1 MSPIIHNPS
10 VTRHRTGAEGQSTI
24 RHNSK
29 IVWIF
34 GNSPIWNAYSHP
46 MRVVSAI
53 IIIHD
58 PMHIDEE
65 DKFSRKS
72 DHIVHHSNKMSV
84 SK

>member
-1 MSPIIHNPS
+1 
-10 VTRHRTGAEGQSTI
+10 
-24 RHNSK
+24 
-29 IVWIF
+29 
-34 GNSPIWNAYSHP
+34 